1 MTPQQEREIR
11 AQFEGAITEIGAG
24 RVLVPSTPEERA
36 YNNAC
41 ERAMRIVESYIRG
54 EGLFQM

>member
-24 RVLVPSTPEERA
+24 RVLVQAFQAQAARPPITIGPPAAAVRHRA
-36 YNNAC
+36 LA
-41 ERAMRIVESYIRG
+41 
-54 EGLFQM
+54 

>member
-24 RVLVPSTPEERA
+24 RVLVPSKIGRA
-36 YNNAC
+36 H
-41 ERAMRIVESYIRG
+41 V
-54 EGLFQM
+54 